1 MVLKEERLHKIIEW
15 IKAENHL
22 SVKDLSARLQVSTMT
37 VWRDLGEL
45 EKAGEIRRVRGGA
58 ARSLDPLSEEPF
70 FVNKTVLNSAIKCN
84 IGQYAAENLVGNN
97 QIIILEGHTVGS
109 IVPFL
114 DKASLTVLTNGL
126 NTLVAASQMLPS
138 LNVISCGGMLRQKS
152 LTFVGPQAEM
162 FFENFHADQF
172 FLGASGITLEE
183 GITDP
188 NPLEIQIKRTMHRA
202 ARRTVLLL
210 DSTKFGR
217 RSLAPILPLQEID
230 VRSLIPML
238 QARCWS
244 SPVARIEVHIA
255 CNDTE
260 QRINS
265 HHFRLSRDIP
275 TEPTA
280 LPDYDL
286 VYQGVMLSMM
296 NLLYYF

>member
-1 MVLKEERLHKIIEW
+1 MVLKEERLHKITEW
-15 IKAENHL
+15 IKTENHL

-70 FVNKTVLNSAIKCN
+70 FVNKTVLNSDIKCN

-97 QIIILEGHTVGS
+97 QIIILEGGTTVGS

-188 NPLEIQIKRTMHRA
+188 NPLEIQIKRAMHRA

-230 VRSLIPML
+230 VLVTDSNAPGEMLEQLQSLG
-238 QARCWS
+238 
-244 SPVARIEVHIA
+244 IEVHIA
-255 CNDTE
+255 CNDT
-260 QRINS
+260 
-265 HHFRLSRDIP
+265 LSS
-275 TEPTA
+275 E
-280 LPDYDL
+280 
-286 VYQGVMLSMM
+286 
-296 NLLYYF
+296 